1 MDGTSSEMWG
11 GTGSA
16 SGTRGAWLKDSR
28 FAMFIH
34 WGLYSELGA
43 RWQGRTHYGIAE
55 WIMHR
60 ARIAVADYE
69 QVAARFDPVEFDA
82 AEWVDLAA
90 AAGMRHMMIT
100 SKHHDGFALF
110 ASRVHPYNIA
120 SATPFGR
127 DPMAE
132 LAAACA
138 ERGLRFGFYYSQTLD
153 WHEPDGVGNDWDFA
167 SHERQFQRYLRAKA
181 IPQIEEL
188 LTGYGP
194 ICGIWFD
201 CPGPI
206 TEEESRE
213 IVAMVRQHQPE
224 CLVNSRIG
232 NDLGDYDSLGDQEI
246 PRLPRPGLWE
256 TPDTHNDTWAYA
268 WYDLNFKSA
277 GEIARRLVR
286 VVSRGGT
293 YLLNV
298 GPDGRGR
305 IPEASAAI
313 LREVGAWVHAH
324 EDAIHGAD
332 PTPLPP
338 LAWGECTARGTTLYL
353 HVFDWPADGRLV
365 VPALAD
371 RLTAARLDDGTA
383 LAWSALGS
391 AAVIDVP
398 RARPDGLIPVV
409 TVQVQGEIERGAV
422 QTVLSGCTNQLEPGL
437 ASLAGCA
444 EQKVSWMEKFGDW
457 HHAECVGGWT
467 EGANCGWEFETVEPG
482 RWYLD
487 IRYTCPADDDYSEWQ
502 VTLDG
507 ETVTFP
513 LIDTGERAQRK
524 AGIGPLPRFRDY
536 RVGVVGVASAGRHT
550 LSFGPCGDEGQGIRV
565 EALRLSPVA

>member
-1 MDGTSSEMWG
+1 MDGTSSDMWG
-11 GTGSA
+11 GTGS
-16 SGTRGAWLKDSR
+16 SGTEKGAWLADSR

-43 RWQGRTHYGIAE
+43 RWQGQTHYGISE
-55 WIMHR
+55 WIMNR
-60 ARIAVADYE
+60 ARIGVAEYE
-69 QVAARFDPVEFDA
+69 RIAEQFNPVDFDA
-82 AEWVDLAA
+82 GEWVDLAA

-100 SKHHDGFALF
+100 SKHHDGFAMF
-110 ASRVHPYNIA
+110 ASKVHPYNIA
-120 SATPFGR
+120 TATPFGR

-132 LAAACA
+132 LSAACA

-153 WHEPDGVGNDWDFA
+153 WHEPDGVGNDWDWPGR
-167 SHERQFQRYLRAKA
+167 ERDFQSYLRGKA

-206 TEEESRE
+206 TEDESRE
-213 IVAMVRQHQPE
+213 IVAMVRQHQPD

-232 NDLGDYDSLGDQEI
+232 NNLGDYDSLGDQEI
-246 PRLPRPGLWE
+246 PRLPRAGLWE

-313 LREVGAWVHAH
+313 LREVGVWVHAH
-324 EDAIHGAD
+324 EQAIHGAQ
-332 PTPLPP
+332 PSTLPP
-338 LAWGECTARGTTLYL
+338 LAWGECTARGNTLFL
-353 HVFDWPADGRLV
+353 HVFDWPTDGRLV
-365 VPALAD
+365 VPGLAG
-371 RLTAARLDDGTA
+371 RVWSARLDDGTA
-383 LAWSALGS
+383 LAYTALGS

-409 TVQVQGEIERGAV
+409 TVQIEGGEIASGAQV
-422 QTVLSGCTNQLEPGL
+422 VLSGCTNHLEPGL
-437 ASLAGCA
+437 ATLTGCA

-467 EGANCGWEFETVEPG
+467 SASSCAWTFDTVEPG

-487 IRYTCPADDDYSEWQ
+487 IRYSCPADDDYSEWQ

-507 ETVTFP
+507 EMVSFP
-513 LIDTGERAQRK
+513 LLDTGEREHRK
-524 AGIGPLPRFRDY
+524 IGWGALPRFREY
-536 RVGVVGVASAGRHT
+536 RVGVVTVPEAGSHT
-550 LSFGPCGDEGQGIRV
+550 LAFGPTGEAGAGIRV
-565 EALRLSPVA
+565 EALRLSPVS